1 MQEWGRSSL
10 ALFDVREETK
20 RLSDELAQ
28 FRLAAAGGGG
38 GVSSVS
44 GRPRGGS
51 NKPAAQHD
59 SVSMEKFLQGLEDKV
74 GFL

>member
-28 FRLAAAGGGG
+28 FRLAAAGGGW
-38 GVSSVS
+38 GVGSGS

-51 NKPAAQHD
+51 NKPAAQQD
-59 SVSMEKFLQGLEDKV
+59 SVSLEKLLQDMEEKV